1 MNTDFNQVEK
11 LAKLMAEYD
20 LSEINIDEESGKLR
34 IRRGGSV
41 EVEAVPQYVAAPSAP
56 AAAPAAPV
64 VAEAAA
70 PAVGESIT
78 APIVGTF
85 YQAPSPDAAPFVKEG
100 DTVTPDSVVCI
111 IEAMKVMN
119 EVKAERSGVIKR
131 VLVENAHAVEFGQP
145 LFEITPA

>member
-1 MNTDFNQVEK
+1 MNTDFSQVEK

-34 IRRGGSV
+34 IRRGSST
-41 EVEAVPQYVAAPSAP
+41 EVETVPQYLAAPPVAAV
-56 AAAPAAPV
+56 APAAPV
-64 VAEAAA
+64 AEAEA
-70 PAVGESIT
+70 PTVGESIT

-85 YQAPSPDAAPFVKEG
+85 YQAPAPDAPAFVKEG
-100 DTVTPDSVVCI
+100 DTVTPDTVVCI